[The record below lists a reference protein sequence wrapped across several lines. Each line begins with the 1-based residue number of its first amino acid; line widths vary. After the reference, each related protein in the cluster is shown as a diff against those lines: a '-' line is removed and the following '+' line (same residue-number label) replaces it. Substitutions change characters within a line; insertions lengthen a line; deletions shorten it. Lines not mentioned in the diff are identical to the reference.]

1 MDSLPNK
8 SELTAVVFL
17 SNFIDVPAEELAKL
31 DITIAL
37 SQLLARVV
45 SDTVTIMNEEN
56 RTLH

>member
-1 MDSLPNK
+1 VDSLPNK